1 MRNLIPE
8 FGLGRE
14 VNLVVSDVTASLD
27 PVGRKDEETDE
38 FEVSVPSPPELMMRR
53 ARRHVGFI
61 MGGSVVFL
69 VLILAIFAPVLTPS
83 DPYDQSLTERLQPPV
98 WQEKGSWERPFGT
111 DALGRDYFTRV
122 VFGARISLIIG
133 FFAAA
138 VSAVVGSTLGMIGG
152 YFGGRTDAVVMYL
165 INVKLALPGLLVALA
180 LVSVFGGSLIALI
193 CILAFLFWDRYAV
206 VTRSVTQQ
214 IRANDYI
221 TAAQAVGASR
231 FRIIVGEVLP
241 NLMNQIIVIASL
253 EMAVAILVEA
263 ALSFLGL
270 GVQPP
275 TPSWGLLVSE
285 GRSFMFFKPYLV
297 TIPGLAIFFLV
308 ISINMMGDGIRDITA
323 PEGRN

>member
-1 MRNLIPE
+1 MIKVNTDITAPIASSLP
-8 FGLGRE
+8 RE
-14 VNLVVSDVTASLD
+14 
-27 PVGRKDEETDE
+27 EEVDE
-38 FEVSVPSPPELMMRR
+38 FEIPVPSPPELMKRR
-53 ARRHVGFI
+53 AKKHVGFI
-61 MGGSVVFL
+61 IGGTVVVL
-69 VLILAIFAPVLTPS
+69 VLILAVFAPVIAPW
-83 DPYDQSLTERLQPPV
+83 DPYDQSLTNRLLPPI
-98 WQEKGSWERPFGT
+98 WHEKGSWSHPFGT
-111 DALGRDYFTRV
+111 DALGRDYFSRV
-122 VFGARISLIIG
+122 IFGARISLMIG

-138 VSAVVGSTLGMIGG
+138 VSAVVGSALGMVGG
-152 YFGGRTDAVVMYL
+152 YFGGKTDAVVMYL
-165 INVKLALPGLLVALA
+165 INVKLALPGLLVALS

-214 IRANDYI
+214 IRTNDYI

-231 FRIIVGEVLP
+231 LRIIVGEVLP

-270 GVQPP
+270 GIQPP

-297 TIPGLAIFFLV
+297 TIPGLAIFILV

>member
-1 MRNLIPE
+1 MSPLN
-8 FGLGRE
+8 
-14 VNLVVSDVTASLD
+14 SSSL
-27 PVGRKDEETDE
+27 RRDEEIDE
-38 FEVSVPSPPELMMRR
+38 FEISVPSPPELMKRR
-53 ARRHVGFI
+53 AKKHVGFI
-61 MGGSVVFL
+61 LGGTVVLL
-69 VLILAIFAPVLTPS
+69 VLILAVFAPLIAPF
-83 DPYDQSLTERLQPPV
+83 DPYEQTLTNRLLPPI
-98 WQEKGSWERPFGT
+98 WHEKGSWSHPFGT
-111 DALGRDYFTRV
+111 DALGRDYFSRV
-122 VFGARISLIIG
+122 IFGARISLMIG

-152 YFGGRTDAVVMYL
+152 YFGGKTDAVVMYL
-165 INVKLALPGLLVALA
+165 INVKLALPGLLVALS

-214 IRANDYI
+214 IRTNDYI

-270 GVQPP
+270 GIQPP

-297 TIPGLAIFFLV
+297 TIPGLAIFMLV

>member
-1 MRNLIPE
+1 MIQVNTDITAPIATSDP
-8 FGLGRE
+8 RE
-14 VNLVVSDVTASLD
+14 
-27 PVGRKDEETDE
+27 EEIDE
-38 FEVSVPSPPELMMRR
+38 FEISVPSPPELMKRR
-53 ARRHVGFI
+53 AKKHVGFI
-61 MGGSVVFL
+61 IGGTVVVL
-69 VLILAIFAPVLTPS
+69 VLILAVFAPVIAPS
-83 DPYDQSLTERLQPPV
+83 DPYDQTLTNRLLPPI
-98 WQEKGSWERPFGT
+98 WHEKGSWSHPFGT
-111 DALGRDYFTRV
+111 DALGRDYFSRV
-122 VFGARISLIIG
+122 IFGARISLMIG

-138 VSAVVGSTLGMIGG
+138 VSAVVGSALGMVGG
-152 YFGGRTDAVVMYL
+152 YFGGKTDAVVMYL
-165 INVKLALPGLLVALA
+165 INVKLALPGLLVALS

-214 IRANDYI
+214 IRTNDYI

-231 FRIIVGEVLP
+231 LRIIVGEVLP

-270 GVQPP
+270 GIQPP

-297 TIPGLAIFFLV
+297 TIPGLAIFILV

>member
-1 MRNLIPE
+1 MIK
-8 FGLGRE
+8 
-14 VNLVVSDVTASLD
+14 VNTDMSPLNSSSL
-27 PVGRKDEETDE
+27 RRDEEIDE
-38 FEVSVPSPPELMMRR
+38 FEISVPSPPELMKRR
-53 ARRHVGFI
+53 AKKHVGFI
-61 MGGSVVFL
+61 LGGTVVLL
-69 VLILAIFAPVLTPS
+69 VLILAVFAPLIAPF
-83 DPYDQSLTERLQPPV
+83 DPYDQNLTNRLLPPI
-98 WQEKGSWERPFGT
+98 WHEKGSWSHPFGT
-111 DALGRDYFTRV
+111 DALGRDYFSRV
-122 VFGARISLIIG
+122 IFGARISLMIG

-138 VSAVVGSTLGMIGG
+138 VSAVVGSTLGMVGG
-152 YFGGRTDAVVMYL
+152 YFGGKRDAVVMYL
-165 INVKLALPGLLVALA
+165 INVKLALPGLLVALS

-206 VTRSVTQQ
+206 VNRSVTQQ
-214 IRANDYI
+214 IRTNDYI

-231 FRIIVGEVLP
+231 LRIIVGEVLP

-270 GVQPP
+270 GIQPQ

-297 TIPGLAIFFLV
+297 TIPGLAIFMLV

>member
-1 MRNLIPE
+1 MIKVNTDITAPIATSDP
-8 FGLGRE
+8 RE
-14 VNLVVSDVTASLD
+14 
-27 PVGRKDEETDE
+27 EEVDE
-38 FEVSVPSPPELMMRR
+38 FEISVPSPPELMKRR
-53 ARRHVGFI
+53 AKKHVGFI
-61 MGGSVVFL
+61 IGGTVVVL
-69 VLILAIFAPVLTPS
+69 VLILAVFAPVIAPS
-83 DPYDQSLTERLQPPV
+83 DPYDQTLTNRLLPPI
-98 WQEKGSWERPFGT
+98 WHEKGSWFHPFGT
-111 DALGRDYFTRV
+111 DALGRDYFSRV
-122 VFGARISLIIG
+122 IFGARISLMIG

-138 VSAVVGSTLGMIGG
+138 VSAVVGSALGMVGG
-152 YFGGRTDAVVMYL
+152 YFGGKTDAVVMYL
-165 INVKLALPGLLVALA
+165 INVKLALPGLLVALS

-214 IRANDYI
+214 IRTNDYI

-231 FRIIVGEVLP
+231 LRIIVCEVLP

-270 GVQPP
+270 GIQPP

-297 TIPGLAIFFLV
+297 TIPGLAIFILV

>member
-1 MRNLIPE
+1 MIQ
-8 FGLGRE
+8 
-14 VNLVVSDVTASLD
+14 VNTDITASIATSH
-27 PVGRKDEETDE
+27 PREEEIDE
-38 FEVSVPSPPELMMRR
+38 FEISVPSPPELMKRR
-53 ARRHVGFI
+53 AKKHVGFI
-61 MGGSVVFL
+61 IGGTVVVL
-69 VLILAIFAPVLTPS
+69 VLILAVFAPVIAPS
-83 DPYDQSLTERLQPPV
+83 DPYDQTLTNRLLPPI
-98 WQEKGSWERPFGT
+98 WHEKGSWSHPFGT
-111 DALGRDYFTRV
+111 DALGRDYFSRV
-122 VFGARISLIIG
+122 IFGARISLMIG

-138 VSAVVGSTLGMIGG
+138 VSAVVGSALGMVGG
-152 YFGGRTDAVVMYL
+152 YFGGKTDAVVMYL
-165 INVKLALPGLLVALA
+165 INVKLALPGLLVALS

-214 IRANDYI
+214 IRTNDYI

-231 FRIIVGEVLP
+231 LRIIVGEVLP

-270 GVQPP
+270 GIQPP

-297 TIPGLAIFFLV
+297 TIPGLAIFILV

>member
-1 MRNLIPE
+1 MIQVNTDITAPIATSRP
-8 FGLGRE
+8 RE
-14 VNLVVSDVTASLD
+14 
-27 PVGRKDEETDE
+27 EEIDE
-38 FEVSVPSPPELMMRR
+38 FEISVPSPPELMKRR
-53 ARRHVGFI
+53 AKKHVGFI
-61 MGGSVVFL
+61 IGGTVVVL
-69 VLILAIFAPVLTPS
+69 VLILAVFAPVIAPS
-83 DPYDQSLTERLQPPV
+83 DPYDQTLTNRLLPPI
-98 WQEKGSWERPFGT
+98 WHEKGSWSHPFGT
-111 DALGRDYFTRV
+111 DALGRDYFSRV
-122 VFGARISLIIG
+122 IFGARISLMIG

-138 VSAVVGSTLGMIGG
+138 VSAVVGSALGMVGG
-152 YFGGRTDAVVMYL
+152 YFGGKTDAVVMYL
-165 INVKLALPGLLVALA
+165 INVKLALPGLLVALS

-214 IRANDYI
+214 IRTNDYI

-231 FRIIVGEVLP
+231 LRIIVGEVLP

-270 GVQPP
+270 GIQPP

-297 TIPGLAIFFLV
+297 TIPGLAIFILV

>member
-1 MRNLIPE
+1 VIK
-8 FGLGRE
+8 
-14 VNLVVSDVTASLD
+14 VNTDLAALNSSSL
-27 PVGRKDEETDE
+27 RRDEEIDE
-38 FEVSVPSPPELMMRR
+38 FEISVPSPPELMKRR
-53 ARRHVGFI
+53 AKKHVGFI
-61 MGGSVVFL
+61 LGGTVVFL
-69 VLILAIFAPVLTPS
+69 VLILAVFAPLIAPF
-83 DPYDQSLTERLQPPV
+83 DPYDQTLTNRLLPPI
-98 WQEKGSWERPFGT
+98 WHEKGSWSHPFGT
-111 DALGRDYFTRV
+111 DALGRDYFSRV
-122 VFGARISLIIG
+122 IFGARVSLMIG

-152 YFGGRTDAVVMYL
+152 YFGGKTDAVVMYL
-165 INVKLALPGLLVALA
+165 INVKLALPGLLVALS

-231 FRIIVGEVLP
+231 LRIIVGEVLP

-270 GVQPP
+270 GIQPP

-297 TIPGLAIFFLV
+297 TIPGLAIFILV

>member
-1 MRNLIPE
+1 MIKVNTDITAPIATSDP
-8 FGLGRE
+8 RE
-14 VNLVVSDVTASLD
+14 
-27 PVGRKDEETDE
+27 EEVDE
-38 FEVSVPSPPELMMRR
+38 FEISVPSPPELMKRR
-53 ARRHVGFI
+53 AKKHVGFI
-61 MGGSVVFL
+61 IGGTVVVL
-69 VLILAIFAPVLTPS
+69 VLILAVFAPVIAPS
-83 DPYDQSLTERLQPPV
+83 DPYDQTLTNRLLPPI
-98 WQEKGSWERPFGT
+98 WHEKGSWSHPFGT
-111 DALGRDYFTRV
+111 DALGRDYFSRV
-122 VFGARISLIIG
+122 IFGARISLMIG

-138 VSAVVGSTLGMIGG
+138 VSAVVGSALGMVGG
-152 YFGGRTDAVVMYL
+152 YFGGKTDAVVMYL
-165 INVKLALPGLLVALA
+165 INVKLALPGLLVALS

-214 IRANDYI
+214 IRTNDYI

-231 FRIIVGEVLP
+231 LRIIVCEVLP

-270 GVQPP
+270 GIQPP

-297 TIPGLAIFFLV
+297 TIPGLAIFILV

>member
-1 MRNLIPE
+1 MIKVNTDITAPIASSLP
-8 FGLGRE
+8 RE
-14 VNLVVSDVTASLD
+14 
-27 PVGRKDEETDE
+27 EEVDE
-38 FEVSVPSPPELMMRR
+38 FEIPVPSSPELMKRR
-53 ARRHVGFI
+53 AKKHVGFI
-61 MGGSVVFL
+61 IGGTVVVL
-69 VLILAIFAPVLTPS
+69 VLILAVFAPVIAPW
-83 DPYDQSLTERLQPPV
+83 DPYDQSLTNRLLPPI
-98 WQEKGSWERPFGT
+98 WHEKGSWSHPFGT
-111 DALGRDYFTRV
+111 DALGRDYFSRV
-122 VFGARISLIIG
+122 IFGARISLMIG

-152 YFGGRTDAVVMYL
+152 YFGGKTDAVVMYL
-165 INVKLALPGLLVALA
+165 INVKLALPGLLVALS

-214 IRANDYI
+214 IRTNDYI

-231 FRIIVGEVLP
+231 LRIIVGEVLP

-270 GVQPP
+270 GIQPP

-297 TIPGLAIFFLV
+297 TIPGLAIFILV

>member
-1 MRNLIPE
+1 MSPLN
-8 FGLGRE
+8 
-14 VNLVVSDVTASLD
+14 SSSL
-27 PVGRKDEETDE
+27 RSDEEIDE
-38 FEVSVPSPPELMMRR
+38 FAISVPSPPELMKRR
-53 ARRHVGFI
+53 AKKHVGFI
-61 MGGSVVFL
+61 LGGAVVLL
-69 VLILAIFAPVLTPS
+69 VLILAVFAPLIAPF
-83 DPYDQSLTERLQPPV
+83 DPYEQTLTNRLLPPI
-98 WQEKGSWERPFGT
+98 WHEKGSWSHPFGT
-111 DALGRDYFTRV
+111 DALGRDYFSRV
-122 VFGARISLIIG
+122 IFGARVSLMIG

-152 YFGGRTDAVVMYL
+152 YFGGKTDAVVMYL
-165 INVKLALPGLLVALA
+165 INVKLALPGLLVALS

-231 FRIIVGEVLP
+231 LRIIIGEVLP

-270 GVQPP
+270 GIQPP

-297 TIPGLAIFFLV
+297 TIPGLAIFILV

>member
-1 MRNLIPE
+1 MIK
-8 FGLGRE
+8 
-14 VNLVVSDVTASLD
+14 VNTDITAPIASSR
-27 PVGRKDEETDE
+27 PSEEEIDE
-38 FEVSVPSPPELMMRR
+38 FEISVPSPPELMKRR
-53 ARRHVGFI
+53 AKKHVGFI
-61 MGGSVVFL
+61 IGGTVVVL
-69 VLILAIFAPVLTPS
+69 VLILAVFAPVIAPS
-83 DPYDQSLTERLQPPV
+83 DPYDQTLTNRLLPPI
-98 WQEKGSWERPFGT
+98 WHEKGSWSHPFGT
-111 DALGRDYFTRV
+111 DALGRDYFSRV
-122 VFGARISLIIG
+122 IFGARISLMIG

-138 VSAVVGSTLGMIGG
+138 VSAVVGSALGMVGG
-152 YFGGRTDAVVMYL
+152 YFGGKTDAVVMYL
-165 INVKLALPGLLVALA
+165 INVKLALPGLLVALS

-214 IRANDYI
+214 IRTNDYI

-231 FRIIVGEVLP
+231 LRIIVGEVLP

-270 GVQPP
+270 GIQPP

-297 TIPGLAIFFLV
+297 TIPGLAIFILV

>member
-1 MRNLIPE
+1 MTKVNTDITAPITTSHP
-8 FGLGRE
+8 RE
-14 VNLVVSDVTASLD
+14 
-27 PVGRKDEETDE
+27 EEVDE
-38 FEVSVPSPPELMMRR
+38 FEIPVPSPPELMKRR
-53 ARRHVGFI
+53 AKKHVGFI
-61 MGGSVVFL
+61 IGGTVVVL
-69 VLILAIFAPVLTPS
+69 VLILAVFAPVIAPS
-83 DPYDQSLTERLQPPV
+83 DPYDQTLTNRLLPPI
-98 WQEKGSWERPFGT
+98 WHEKGSWSHPFGT
-111 DALGRDYFTRV
+111 DALGRDYFSRV
-122 VFGARISLIIG
+122 IFGARISLMIG

-138 VSAVVGSTLGMIGG
+138 VSAVVGSALGMVGG
-152 YFGGRTDAVVMYL
+152 YFGGKTDAVVMYL
-165 INVKLALPGLLVALA
+165 INVKLALPGLLVALS

-214 IRANDYI
+214 IRTNDYI

-231 FRIIVGEVLP
+231 LRIIVGEVLP

-270 GVQPP
+270 GIQPP

-297 TIPGLAIFFLV
+297 TIPGLAIFILV

>member
-1 MRNLIPE
+1 MILELDWARQVIK
-8 FGLGRE
+8 
-14 VNLVVSDVTASLD
+14 VNTDMSPLNSSSL
-27 PVGRKDEETDE
+27 RRDEEIDE
-38 FEVSVPSPPELMMRR
+38 FEISVPSPPELMKRR
-53 ARRHVGFI
+53 AKKHIGFI
-61 MGGSVVFL
+61 LGGTVVLL
-69 VLILAIFAPVLTPS
+69 VLILAVFAPLIAPF
-83 DPYDQSLTERLQPPV
+83 DPYEQTLTNRLLPPI
-98 WQEKGSWERPFGT
+98 WHEKGSWSHPFGT
-111 DALGRDYFTRV
+111 DALGRDYFSRV
-122 VFGARISLIIG
+122 IFGARISLMIG

-152 YFGGRTDAVVMYL
+152 YFGGKTDAVVMYL
-165 INVKLALPGLLVALA
+165 INVKLALPGLLVALS

-214 IRANDYI
+214 IRTNDYI

-231 FRIIVGEVLP
+231 LRIIVGEVLP

-270 GVQPP
+270 GIQPP

-297 TIPGLAIFFLV
+297 TIPGLAIFILV

>member
-1 MRNLIPE
+1 MIKVNTDITAPIATSDP
-8 FGLGRE
+8 RE
-14 VNLVVSDVTASLD
+14 
-27 PVGRKDEETDE
+27 EEIDE
-38 FEVSVPSPPELMMRR
+38 FEISVPSPPELMKRR
-53 ARRHVGFI
+53 AKKHVGFI
-61 MGGSVVFL
+61 IGGTVVVL
-69 VLILAIFAPVLTPS
+69 VLILAVFAPVIAPS
-83 DPYDQSLTERLQPPV
+83 DPYDQTLTNRLLPPI
-98 WQEKGSWERPFGT
+98 WHEKGSWFHPFGT
-111 DALGRDYFTRV
+111 DALGRDYFSRV
-122 VFGARISLIIG
+122 IFGARISLMIG

-138 VSAVVGSTLGMIGG
+138 VSAVVGSALGMVGG
-152 YFGGRTDAVVMYL
+152 YFGGKTDAVVMYL
-165 INVKLALPGLLVALA
+165 INVKLALPGLLVALS

-214 IRANDYI
+214 IRTNDYI

-231 FRIIVGEVLP
+231 LRIIVGEVLP

-270 GVQPP
+270 GIQPP

-297 TIPGLAIFFLV
+297 TIPGLAIFILV

>member
-1 MRNLIPE
+1 MIKVNTDITAPVASSLP
-8 FGLGRE
+8 RE
-14 VNLVVSDVTASLD
+14 
-27 PVGRKDEETDE
+27 EEVDE
-38 FEVSVPSPPELMMRR
+38 FEIPVPSPPELMKRR
-53 ARRHVGFI
+53 AKKHVGFI
-61 MGGSVVFL
+61 IGGTVVVL
-69 VLILAIFAPVLTPS
+69 VLILAVFAPVIAPS
-83 DPYDQSLTERLQPPV
+83 DPYDQTLTNRLLPPI
-98 WQEKGSWERPFGT
+98 WHEKGSWSHPFGT
-111 DALGRDYFTRV
+111 DALGRDYFSRV
-122 VFGARISLIIG
+122 IFGARISLMIG

-138 VSAVVGSTLGMIGG
+138 VSAVVGSALGMVGG
-152 YFGGRTDAVVMYL
+152 YFGGKTDAVVMYL
-165 INVKLALPGLLVALA
+165 INVKLALPGLLVALS

-214 IRANDYI
+214 IRTNDYI

-231 FRIIVGEVLP
+231 LRIIVGEVLP

-270 GVQPP
+270 GIQPP

-297 TIPGLAIFFLV
+297 TIPGLAIFILV

>member
-1 MRNLIPE
+1 MSPLN
-8 FGLGRE
+8 
-14 VNLVVSDVTASLD
+14 SSSL
-27 PVGRKDEETDE
+27 RRDEEIDE
-38 FEVSVPSPPELMMRR
+38 FEISVPSPPELMKRR
-53 ARRHVGFI
+53 AKKHVGFI
-61 MGGSVVFL
+61 LGGTVALL
-69 VLILAIFAPVLTPS
+69 VLILAVFAPVIAPS
-83 DPYDQSLTERLQPPV
+83 DPYDQTLTNRLLPPI
-98 WQEKGSWERPFGT
+98 WHEKGSWSHPFGT
-111 DALGRDYFTRV
+111 DALGRDYFSRV
-122 VFGARISLIIG
+122 IFGARISLMIG

-138 VSAVVGSTLGMIGG
+138 VSAVVGSALGMVGG
-152 YFGGRTDAVVMYL
+152 YFGGKTDAVVMYL
-165 INVKLALPGLLVALA
+165 INVKLALPGLLVALS

-214 IRANDYI
+214 IRTNDYI

-231 FRIIVGEVLP
+231 LRIIVGEVLP

-270 GVQPP
+270 GIQPP

-297 TIPGLAIFFLV
+297 TIPGLAIFILV

>member
-1 MRNLIPE
+1 MIK
-8 FGLGRE
+8 
-14 VNLVVSDVTASLD
+14 VNTDITA
-27 PVGRKDEETDE
+27 PVASSRPRDEEIDE
-38 FEVSVPSPPELMMRR
+38 FEISVPSPPELMKRR
-53 ARRHVGFI
+53 AKKHVGFI
-61 MGGSVVFL
+61 IGGTVVVL
-69 VLILAIFAPVLTPS
+69 VLILAVFAPVIAPS
-83 DPYDQSLTERLQPPV
+83 DPYDQTLTNRLLPPI
-98 WQEKGSWERPFGT
+98 WHEKGSWSHPFGT
-111 DALGRDYFTRV
+111 DALGRDYFSRV
-122 VFGARISLIIG
+122 IFGARISLMIG

-138 VSAVVGSTLGMIGG
+138 VSAVVGSALGMIGG
-152 YFGGRTDAVVMYL
+152 YFGGKTDAVVMYL

-231 FRIIVGEVLP
+231 LRIIVGEVLP

-270 GVQPP
+270 GIQPP

-297 TIPGLAIFFLV
+297 TIPGLAIFILV

>member
-1 MRNLIPE
+1 MIKVNTDITAPIASSLP
-8 FGLGRE
+8 RE
-14 VNLVVSDVTASLD
+14 
-27 PVGRKDEETDE
+27 EEVDE
-38 FEVSVPSPPELMMRR
+38 FEIPVPSPPELMKRR
-53 ARRHVGFI
+53 AKKHVGFI
-61 MGGSVVFL
+61 IGGTVVVL
-69 VLILAIFAPVLTPS
+69 VLILAVFAPVIAPS
-83 DPYDQSLTERLQPPV
+83 DPYDQTLTNRLLPPI
-98 WQEKGSWERPFGT
+98 WHEKGSWSHPFGT
-111 DALGRDYFTRV
+111 DALGRDYFSRV
-122 VFGARISLIIG
+122 IFGARISLMIG

-152 YFGGRTDAVVMYL
+152 YFGGKTDAVVMYL
-165 INVKLALPGLLVALA
+165 INVKLALPGLLVALS

-214 IRANDYI
+214 IRTNDYI

-231 FRIIVGEVLP
+231 LRIIVGEVLP

-270 GVQPP
+270 GIQPP

-297 TIPGLAIFFLV
+297 TIPGLAIFMLV

>member
-1 MRNLIPE
+1 MIKVNTDITAPIASSLP
-8 FGLGRE
+8 RE
-14 VNLVVSDVTASLD
+14 
-27 PVGRKDEETDE
+27 EEVDE
-38 FEVSVPSPPELMMRR
+38 FEIPVPSPPELMKRR
-53 ARRHVGFI
+53 AKKHMGFI
-61 MGGSVVFL
+61 IGGTVVVL
-69 VLILAIFAPVLTPS
+69 VLILAVFAPVIAPS
-83 DPYDQSLTERLQPPV
+83 DPYDQTLTNRLLPPI
-98 WQEKGSWERPFGT
+98 WHEKGSWSHPFGT
-111 DALGRDYFTRV
+111 DALGRDYFSRV
-122 VFGARISLIIG
+122 IFGARISLMIG

-138 VSAVVGSTLGMIGG
+138 VSAVVGSALGMVGG
-152 YFGGRTDAVVMYL
+152 YFGGKTDAVVMYL
-165 INVKLALPGLLVALA
+165 INVKLALPGLLVALS

-214 IRANDYI
+214 IRTNDYI

-231 FRIIVGEVLP
+231 LRIIVGEVLP

-270 GVQPP
+270 GIQPP

-297 TIPGLAIFFLV
+297 TIPGLAIFILV